1 MIMREHDRRLLYPLV
16 NIAHVSVS
24 VEKMRKD
31 TSKYLKSKGFFF
43 IIIIT
48 VWFLHLFVNS
58 WFSYDFS
65 ENT

>member
-43 IIIIT
+43 
-48 VWFLHLFVNS
+48 LLSLLLFG
-58 WFSYDFS
+58 FFTYL
-65 ENT
+65 

>member
-43 IIIIT
+43 YYHYYCLISSLICKFM
-48 VWFLHLFVNS
+48 V
-58 WFSYDFS
+58 
-65 ENT
+65 